1 MIKPYF
7 TRKNFI
13 KLSLAIMYSFILLFT
28 GVCLDA
34 NYALVSRKNP
44 IAALGRVF
52 KFDPIKVGASMYL
65 LLILVAIYFSVFVG
79 LFLYERQ
86 YAIVNGKKKYG
97 PKMLLTYF
105 LSFRTYIN
113 ICFFVM
119 LKTNLC
125 FFKLLGGI
133 LTLILLGPCAL
144 K

>member
-52 KFDPIKVGASMYL
+52 KFEPIKVGASMYL
-65 LLILVAIYFSVFVG
+65 FLILVAIYIAVFVG
-79 LFLYERQ
+79 IFLYERQ
-86 YAIVNGKKKYG
+86 YAIVNNKKKYG
-97 PKMLLTYF
+97 
-105 LSFRTYIN
+105 N
-113 ICFFVM
+113 I
-119 LKTNLC
+119 
-125 FFKLLGGI
+125 
-133 LTLILLGPCAL
+133 
-144 K
+144 